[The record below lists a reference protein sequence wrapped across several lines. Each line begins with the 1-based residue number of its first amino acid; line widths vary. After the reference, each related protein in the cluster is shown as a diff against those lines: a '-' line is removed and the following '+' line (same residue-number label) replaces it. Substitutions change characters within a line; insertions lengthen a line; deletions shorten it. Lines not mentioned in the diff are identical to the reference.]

1 MQNMCSSKLWA
12 MSNQRKQNSREG
24 SQRTNKY
31 AYTLT
36 NSLHL
41 IRPSNSTGQDDQPS
55 KSESAVSPSHDKAI
69 DELYQRWLFLSPRE
83 QDVVALTCLGYKNHQ
98 IGFRLGLSV
107 ATVKSYLQTVFH
119 KLNLHSKTEL
129 RLIFYG
135 WDFSGRK

>member
-1 MQNMCSSKLWA
+1 
-12 MSNQRKQNSREG
+12 MSNPRKQNPRAG

-41 IRPSNSTGQDDQPS
+41 IRSSNSTGQEHRSS
-55 KSESAVSPSHDKAI
+55 KDESAVDPPRDKNT
-69 DELYQRWLFLSPRE
+69 DELYQRWLSLSPRE

-98 IGFRLGLSV
+98 IAFRLGLSV
-107 ATVKSYLQTVFH
+107 TTVKSYLQTVFH
-119 KLNLHSKTEL
+119 KLDLHSKTEL

-135 WDFSGRK
+135 WDFNGWK